1 MSRDIYLIGDTHF
14 DHTKIR
20 TIYCK
25 RPFHSNKE
33 MNEAMLDN
41 WNSTVH
47 PKDIV
52 YFLGDLAYDKE
63 KRGTDY

>member
-1 MSRDIYLIGDTHF
+1 
-14 DHTKIR
+14 
-20 TIYCK
+20 
-25 RPFHSNKE
+25 